1 MRVQYAYGEADA
13 YLELPPADTMS
24 VLSEAIDEQVA
35 DLDYL
40 LKRNLR
46 SARRFG
52 QRFWRSL
59 VPQKRTV

>member
-13 YLELPPADTMS
+13 YLELPPADTVS
-24 VLSEAIDEQVA
+24 LLTEAVDEQIA

-46 SARRFG
+46 DVRRFG

-59 VPQKRTV
+59 VPTKRTV